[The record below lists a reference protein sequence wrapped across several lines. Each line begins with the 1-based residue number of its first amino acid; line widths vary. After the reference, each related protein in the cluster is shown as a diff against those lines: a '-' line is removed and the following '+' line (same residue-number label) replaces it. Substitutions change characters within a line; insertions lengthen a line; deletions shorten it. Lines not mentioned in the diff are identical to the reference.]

1 MTSRYQKLAAFS
13 LLAVP
18 TLAGAA
24 PVDLARESFD
34 GTGGAIGFTTSVT
47 QFDEPA
53 VATSDFFTVTPNNG
67 SKLSGGTISGGDGAF
82 MFAAEDIDII
92 PVPGVGP
99 TQSVTLNP
107 VTITGNTSIFVKL
120 MLAAP
125 GSGPASGGTQN
136 FYDWSA
142 TAAEIDFVRVEA
154 SVDGGPF
161 DRLAQFSPSTAALNQ
176 TLSLDTDGDGL
187 GGQGTALTA
196 AFQEFNFP
204 VPSGNSVQVRVVM
217 HSNAT
222 NEYLCVD
229 NIRIFGFASTTAAP
243 VLAGVP
249 STALAFAEGAAAA
262 AVAPAITV
270 ADADS
275 ANLTSATVTVS
286 LNFNAAEDV
295 LAATPSGAIQAGDIV
310 FSPVTGTLTI
320 TRSAPKADY
329 QAVLRSVTYRNTHP
343 SNPNP
348 ATRHLRFSATDG
360 VNSSSQ
366 PIREVQIIEDFTTH
380 SLPFT
385 ESFETDGHGTRY
397 LLEGRFTSGG
407 AFFDRSQPVGLT
419 NLDGTFAIVGEDTE
433 INPAPSK
440 AVRFQFNTA
449 GFSVIYATL
458 RLAAPGGS
466 VYDTNDL
473 IALEASPN
481 GGPWQTVAAFRSTGG
496 TASPLA
502 LDTDNNGLGDGQQL
516 SATLRDFILVL
527 PTANTLGLR
536 VRCVSNTAGERL
548 VVDKIIVNG
557 SANLPELAAY
567 WDFNQ
572 LSTNSLAVDSRA
584 GLAARIL
591 GDAAQTSDAAGR
603 SGLPGDRAMRF
614 GTAAQ
619 HLHVPAPD
627 AGYFTGV
634 AAADAMSVSFWIK
647 QTARAAT
654 PVSFFAPTVP
664 GGRGFQAHTP
674 WNDNT
679 VYFDTAGCCGA
690 TDTRVQVTTSGV
702 PWTAWHHVA
711 LVKEGTV
718 KTIYLDGAPIAAGF
732 NTGSIA
738 VAFTDLFIGNA
749 PFLGEA
755 VDGDIDDFAVYRGA
769 LTPADVTVLASS
781 SGVLPTTPTDSDN
794 DGLPDKWEL
803 RFAAD
808 LNEFG
813 GPAED
818 PDGDDLTNADELADG
833 TNPAVANVL
842 IVTTVADSGPGS
854 LREAL
859 AAGGPAP
866 KLKRVT
872 FDPALFNGEAA
883 DTIILSSEIVAER
896 SGVTVDASAIA
907 GGVKINGAGATRLF
921 FVPATATATV
931 TLRGLTLSGAG
942 AVTIGG
948 AIYNQGTLTVTD
960 CLITDNTLALSGTQ
974 GGGIYSSGNLTVARC
989 TFAGNAAYEGGAL
1002 RSQFSACVLTN
1013 CTFTGNSALI
1023 GGACSIAD
1031 GGPAAVLT
1039 HLTITNNHAAGA
1051 NGGAYGGGGIFL
1063 YDKTITLTNCLIAG
1077 NTGPAGTDFDTNVTP
1092 TLPVSGGGNL
1102 IGDNTRLWWTPL
1114 ASDLVGTPSAPI
1126 NPHLAPLA
1134 MNGGPTPTM
1143 ALFPGSPALDQ
1154 GVITPLPTDQRG
1166 FQRSRGAAPDSG
1178 AYEAGTYSN
1187 FEAWAWET
1195 LPGTATPAQRA
1206 PGYDFD
1212 GDGRTLL
1219 LEYAA
1224 QGSGTIPEFG
1234 TIPGFTRNAAGT
1246 VATIVIPYR
1255 YNSADL
1261 RYTIERSAGLFD
1273 DWLAIVTIDSG
1284 TSSYSAV
1291 VGVTLTTIDASS
1303 ITFTDTFIAGR
1314 PKVFYRLVITKL

>member
-1 MTSRYQKLAAFS
+1 MTSRYRKLAALA

-18 TLAGAA
+18 ALAGAA
-24 PVDLARESFD
+24 PVELARESFD
-34 GTGGAIGFTTSVT
+34 GTGGTIGFTTSVP
-47 QFDEPA
+47 QFDEPT

-67 SKLSGGTISGGDGAF
+67 SKLSGGLITGGDGAF
-82 MFAAEDIDII
+82 MFAAEDIDTI
-92 PVPGVGP
+92 PGPGVGP
-99 TQSVTLNP
+99 TQSLTLNP
-107 VTITGNTSIFVKL
+107 VTIAGNTDISVKI

-125 GSGPASGGTQN
+125 GSGPGGSGTQN

-142 TAAEIDFVRVEA
+142 TAADIDFIRVEA
-154 SVDGGPF
+154 SVDSGPF
-161 DRLAQFSPSTAALNQ
+161 VRLAQFSPGTAALNQ
-176 TLSLDTDGDGL
+176 PLSLDTDGDGL

-196 AFQEFNFP
+196 AFQEFSYP

-229 NIRIFGFASTTAAP
+229 NIRIFGQASTTAAP
-243 VLAGVP
+243 VLAEVP
-249 STALAFAEGAAAA
+249 STALAFTEGAAAA

-270 ADADS
+270 ADTDS

-310 FSPVTGTLTI
+310 FSPATGTLTI
-320 TRSAPKADY
+320 TRNAPKADY

-348 ATRHLRFSATDG
+348 ASRHLRFSTTDG
-360 VNSSSQ
+360 INSSNQ
-366 PIREVQIIEDFTTH
+366 PIREVQIIESFTTH

-385 ESFETDGHGTRY
+385 ESFETDGQGTRY

-407 AFFDRSQPVGLT
+407 AFFDRSQPAELT
-419 NLDGTFAIVGEDTE
+419 NLDGTFAIVGDDTE

-440 AVRFQFNTA
+440 AVRFQFDAT
-449 GFSVIYATL
+449 GFGVVYATV
-458 RLAAPGGS
+458 RLGAPGGS

-473 IALEASPN
+473 IAVEASPN
-481 GGPWQTVAAFRSTGG
+481 GGPWQTVAAFRSTGSA
-496 TASPLA
+496 ASPLA
-502 LDTDNNGLGDGQQL
+502 LDTDHNGLGDGQQL

-548 VVDKIIVNG
+548 VVDKITVNG
-557 SANLPELAAY
+557 SANLPELAAF

-572 LSTNSLAVDSRA
+572 VSTNSLAVDSRA

-591 GDAAQTSDAAGR
+591 GGATQTPDATGR

-619 HLHVPAPD
+619 RLHVPAPD
-627 AGYFTGV
+627 AGYFTSV

-654 PVSFFAPTVP
+654 PVSFVAPTVP

-679 VYFDTAGCCGA
+679 LYFDTAGCCGA

-702 PWTAWHHVA
+702 PWTEWHHVA
-711 LVKEGTV
+711 LVKEGTA
-718 KTIYLDGAPIAAGF
+718 KTIYLDGVLIATGF

-749 PFLGEA
+749 PYLGEA
-755 VDGDIDDFAVYRGA
+755 VDGDLDDFAVYQGA
-769 LTPADVTVLASS
+769 LTAADVAVLASS

-803 RFAAD
+803 RFAAN
-808 LNEFG
+808 LNQLD
-813 GPAED
+813 GPTGD
-818 PDGDDLTNADELADG
+818 PDGDELTNADELANG
-833 TNPAVANVL
+833 TNPAVADTV
-842 IVTTVADSGPGS
+842 IVTTIADSGPGS

-859 AAGGPAP
+859 AASGPAP
-866 KLKRVT
+866 NLKKVT
-872 FDPALFNGEAA
+872 FDPTLFNGEAA
-883 DTIILSSEIVAER
+883 DTIILNSEIFIER
-896 SGVTVDASAIA
+896 SGANVDASAIA

-921 FVPATATATV
+921 SVPATTTV
-931 TLRGLTLSGAG
+931 TLRRLTLTGGG
-942 AVTIGG
+942 AVNAGG
-948 AIYNQGTLTVTD
+948 AIHSQGTLTVTD
-960 CLITDNTLALSGTQ
+960 CLITGNTLALSGTQ

-989 TFAGNAAYEGGAL
+989 TFTDNAAYEGGAL
-1002 RSQFSACVLTN
+1002 RSQFSTCVLTN

-1031 GGPAAVLT
+1031 GGPAALLT

-1051 NGGAYGGGGIFL
+1051 GGGAYGGGGVFL
-1063 YDKTITLTNCLIAG
+1063 YDKSITLTNCLIAG
-1077 NTGPAGTDFDTNVTP
+1077 NTGPAGTDFDTNATP

-1102 IGDNTRLWWTPL
+1102 IGDNTRLNWTAL
-1114 ASDLVGTPSAPI
+1114 ASDLVGSPGAPL
-1126 NPHLAPLA
+1126 NPRLAPLA
-1134 MNGGPTPTM
+1134 KNGGPTPTM

-1154 GVITPLPTDQRG
+1154 GVITTLTTDQRG

-1178 AYEAGTYSN
+1178 AYETGTYAN

-1195 LPGTATPAQRA
+1195 LPATATTTQRD
-1206 PGYDFD
+1206 PGHDYD

-1219 LEYAA
+1219 LEYATH
-1224 QGSGTIPEFG
+1224 GSGTLPEFG
-1234 TIPGFTRNAAGT
+1234 AIPGFTRNAAGSE
-1246 VATIVIPYR
+1246 ATIVIPYR
-1255 YNSADL
+1255 YSSADL
-1261 RYTIERSAGLFD
+1261 RYTIERTTGLAGG
-1273 DWLAIVTIDSG
+1273 WLAIATIDSG
-1284 TSSYSAV
+1284 TNTYSRIA
-1291 VGVTLTTIDASS
+1291 GVTLTATTATSL
-1303 ITFTDTFIAGR
+1303 TFTDTFVAGQ
-1314 PKVFYRLVITKL
+1314 PKVFYRLVVTKL